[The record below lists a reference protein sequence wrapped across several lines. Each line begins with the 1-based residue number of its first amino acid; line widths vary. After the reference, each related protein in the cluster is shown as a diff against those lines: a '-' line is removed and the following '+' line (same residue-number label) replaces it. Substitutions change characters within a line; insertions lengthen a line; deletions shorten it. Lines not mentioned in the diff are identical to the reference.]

1 MSKLS
6 TQARSKTSAPAKA
19 TVERIASTLS
29 YTSGRTASGIANEA
43 GVSPSTA
50 RKCLTVLK
58 ERGEARRDHQTA
70 DWFAVVH
77 EEPEVEGHEV
87 VSTKVY
93 EEGEHPHVLAGTKVV
108 TLKRVT
114 DSEPTD
120 DERDS
125 AIARDHGAGTVL
137 ASWGLSPRLV
147 AQDGELYELLR
158 DCGPLSR
165 SQLETKLSSFSE
177 WSLRR
182 LSTATHRG
190 EVHGDPLIEAV
201 GRGDDRVYRV
211 IES

>member
-6 TQARSKTSAPAKA
+6 TQVRSKTSAPARA

-58 ERGEARRDHQTA
+58 ERGQARRDYQTA
-70 DWFAVVH
+70 DWFAVIH
-77 EEPEVEGHEV
+77 EEPEVEVTESIEV
-87 VSTKVY
+87 EEPPSLAEVLYEGAST
-93 EEGEHPHVLAGTKVV
+93 P
-108 TLKRVT
+108 
-114 DSEPTD
+114 SD
-120 DERDS
+120 DERDHT
-125 AIARDHGAGTVL
+125 IARDHGAATVL

-147 AQDGELYELLR
+147 ARDGELYELLR
-158 DCGPLSR
+158 DCGPMSR
-165 SQLETKLSSFSE
+165 DQLENKLSSFSE

-182 LSTATHRG
+182 LATASHHG
-190 EVHGDPLIEAV
+190 EVHGDPLIEGV
-201 GRGDDRVYRV
+201 GRGDDRVWKV